1 MRQFLLTS
9 LIFALIFAS
18 WPVAADTIIMIS
30 ADEPPGAADQA
41 VIDHIAA
48 LGFDVVS
55 HASGEAQPVDV
66 SGAVAVIIGEA
77 LGSGSITDAYKD
89 TSIPVIITESYILD
103 DMQFA
108 TGDAVF
114 NATPDNFIDVVDPGH
129 PIAGGFSGQVQI
141 ASEVADIC
149 STTEAQGATSVI
161 ATTVAGG
168 EICLAAYE
176 VGAMGLD
183 NVPVPARRVFTFHHA
198 ALIPFMNDDG
208 WGFLERSVLW
218 ALDRLDSSAVTP
230 EDAVAATWGDLKA
243 NYR

>member
-30 ADEPPGAADQA
+30 AAEPPGEADQA
-41 VIDHIAA
+41 VIDHVAA
-48 LGFDVVS
+48 LGFDVES
-55 HASGEAQPVDV
+55 HSADEAQPVDV

-77 LGSGSITDAYKD
+77 LGSSSIADAYKD
-89 TSIPVIITESYILD
+89 TVIPVVITEAYILD

-114 NATPDNFIDVVDPGH
+114 NSTPDNFIDIVDPGH
-129 PIAGGFSGQVQI
+129 PIAGGLSGQVQI
-141 ASEVADIC
+141 ASEAIDIC
-149 STTEAQGATSVI
+149 SSTEAHGATSVI
-161 ATTVAGG
+161 ARTVASGD
-168 EICLAAYE
+168 ICLAAYE
-176 VGAMGLD
+176 AGAVGLD
-183 NVPVPARRVFTFHHA
+183 NVPVPARRVFTFHHEL
-198 ALIPFMNDDG
+198 LIPFMNDDG

-230 EDAVAATWGDLKA
+230 EDAIASTWGDLKA
-243 NYR
+243 HYR

>member
-1 MRQFLLTS
+1 MRQFFLTS
-9 LIFALIFAS
+9 LILALIFAS

-41 VIDHIAA
+41 VIDHVAA

-89 TSIPVIITESYILD
+89 TSIPVIITEAYILD

-114 NATPDNFIDVVDPGH
+114 NAEADNLIDIVDPSH
-129 PIAGGFSGQVQI
+129 PIAGGLSGQVQI
-141 ASEVADIC
+141 ASEVAAIC

-161 ATTVAGG
+161 ATTVVSGD
-168 EICLAAYE
+168 ISLAAYE
-176 VGAMGLD
+176 AGAMGLD

-198 ALIPFMNDDG
+198 ELIPVMNDDG

-230 EDAVAATWGDLKA
+230 EDAVASTWGDLKA